1 MTMQKFAKQ
10 LKDTI
15 QEIKNNGTAAIYCDN
30 LISYLDE
37 VSKSSSQNLTE
48 IDLEKYKADLQIHI
62 EQNKSYHASQLEMFK
77 SVITF
82 GQNAMRSSFL
92 MNGGA
97 AVALLAFI
105 GHLAVLK
112 PENVASFA
120 AALMPFVFGV
130 LAMTMTSGFTY
141 LSQWLYASE
150 NKKSQKWGFGF
161 NIVCIALGISSYG
174 FFMWG
179 MCRASFAFTQFV

>member
-1 MTMQKFAKQ
+1 MSTQKFASE
-10 LKDTI
+10 LKETI

-30 LISYLDE
+30 LIAYLDE
-37 VSKSSSQNLTE
+37 VSKSPSQKPTE
-48 IDLEKYKADLQIHI
+48 IELERYKADLQLHI
-62 EQNKSYHASQLEMFK
+62 EKNKNYHSSKLEMFK
-77 SVITF
+77 SVISS

-105 GHLAVLK
+105 SHLAEIK
-112 PENVASFA
+112 PDTVAVFA
-120 AALMPFVFGV
+120 AVLLPFVLGV

-141 LSQWLYASE
+141 LSQWLYDSPNIKA
-150 NKKSQKWGFGF
+150 QKWGFKI
-161 NIVCIALGISSYG
+161 NIVCIALGISSYV

-179 MCRASFAFTQFV
+179 MCRAYFAFTQFV